1 MRYTIKL
8 FLALFLMATTVVSA
22 QKGKIKK
29 GNKEYNQYAFVDAQ
43 QAYLRVVEKGF
54 KSADIFQKLGD
65 SYYFTA
71 DYNNAAKWYKSL
83 YDNYKSSIDSDYIY
97 RYAQSLKSIKKY
109 EASDKIMEKFYEAN
123 GNDNR
128 AVFFAQER
136 DYLNAIEQQAGRF
149 ELSKVSFNSKLSDF
163 APSFY
168 GDKLVFASNGQHI
181 NAGQRTHGWND
192 QPFLDLYVVDAS
204 NSEGNKSVDELNGKM
219 NTKFHESTAIFTKDG
234 KTVYFTRNNY
244 TKGSYKK
251 DSRGTNRLKLYRG
264 SKKENGNW
272 DITEVSFNNNEYSI
286 AHPALSVDEKTLY
299 FASDMPG
306 GKGSSDLYKVAILA
320 DGYGTVESLG
330 DAINTKERE
339 TFPFISSDNRL
350 YFASDGHVGLGG
362 LDVFVTEIKED
373 DKFGEVYNLG
383 KPINSSQD
391 DFSFIIDAETD
402 LGYFA
407 SNRKG
412 GTGDDDIYKFKRT
425 MPLIFPCDQVVSGF
439 VLDEQSKAP
448 ISEAA
453 VALLD
458 ENNQIL
464 SEVKSDATGAFTFD
478 VECSKLYSVRSTK
491 EDYSTAEKS
500 FASTEENNAI
510 TEKTL
515 LLKKGQDL
523 AVTPIT
529 IGSDLSK
536 VLDLDII
543 HFDLDRFNIR
553 PDAAIELQKVIAVLR
568 EYPSMKID
576 VRSHT
581 DSRGKDSYNK
591 ILSERRAQST
601 VEYIANNGGID
612 LSRLT
617 GKGYGE
623 TMLVNQCSNG
633 VTCEDYV
640 HEQNRRSEFIVVD
653 N

>member
-1 MRYTIKL
+1 MRYTFKL
-8 FLALFLMATTVVSA
+8 YLALFLLATTVASA
-22 QKGKIKK
+22 QKAKLKK
-29 GNKEYNQYAFVDAQ
+29 GNKEYDQYAFVDAQ
-43 QAYLRVVEKGF
+43 QAYLRVVENGF

-71 DYNNAAKWYKSL
+71 DYENAAKWYKSL
-83 YDNYKSSIDSDYIY
+83 YDNYAGSMDSDYIY

-136 DYLNAIEQQAGRF
+136 DYLRAIEQKARRF
-149 ELSKVSFNSKLSDF
+149 ELSKVPFNSKLSDF

-181 NAGQRTHGWND
+181 NAGQRTHDWND

-204 NSEGNKSVDELNGKM
+204 NSKENKSVDEMSGKV
-219 NTKFHESTAIFTKDG
+219 NTKFHESTAVFTKDG
-234 KTVYFTRNNY
+234 KTLYFTRNNY

-251 DSRGTNRLKLYRG
+251 DSKGTNRLKLYKG

-272 DITEVSFNNNEYSI
+272 DITEVSFNNNEYSV

-306 GKGSSDLYKVAILA
+306 GKGSSDLYKVAVLV
-320 DGYGTVESLG
+320 DGYGAVESLG

-373 DKFGEVYNLG
+373 AKFGEVYNVG

-391 DFSFIIDAETD
+391 DFTFIIDAETD

-412 GTGDDDIYKFKRT
+412 GQGDDDIYRFKRT
-425 MPLIFPCDQVVSGF
+425 MPLVITCDQVVSGF

-448 ISEAA
+448 ISDAT
-453 VALLD
+453 VVLLD
-458 ENNQIL
+458 ENNQII

-478 VECSKLYSVRSTK
+478 LECSKLYSLRSTK
-491 EDYSTAEKS
+491 EDFSTAEKS
-500 FASTEENNAI
+500 FASTDENKG
-510 TEKTL
+510 TSEKTL

-529 IGSDLSK
+529 VGSDLAK
-536 VLDLDII
+536 VLNLDII

-553 PDAAIELQKVIAVLR
+553 PDAAIELQKVIAVLS
-568 EYPSMKID
+568 EYPSLKID

-601 VEYIANNGGID
+601 MDYIVNNGGIVR
-612 LSRLT
+612 SRMT
-617 GKGYGE
+617 GSGYGE
-623 TMLVNQCSNG
+623 TMLVNHCANG
-633 VTCEDYV
+633 VNCEDYV
-640 HEQNRRSEFIVVD
+640 HEQNRRSEFIVVE